1 MGFPI
6 CSRKRIRKK
15 AAKAKKK
22 KKKNEEIRR
31 QWFNSVG

>member
-15 AAKAKKK
+15 AGKGKKK

>member
-15 AAKAKKK
+15 AGKGKK

>member
-15 AAKAKKK
+15 AGKGKKK
-22 KKKNEEIRR
+22 KKKKKK
-31 QWFNSVG
+31 FGYKG